1 MDEHIRVVEIKAGLY
16 VNELLDRDNNTI
28 LFNVTDDIR
37 QAYQMPTVSFT
48 EFLLESKGRESFETR
63 LLNATHGKIKMF
75 KQEMSYIEQPEG
87 LLSTVNKDGT
97 VKEDE

>member
-1 MDEHIRVVEIKAGLY
+1 MDEHIRVVEVKEGLY
-16 VNELLDRDNNTI
+16 VNQLLDRDNTI

-37 QAYQMPTVSFT
+37 QAYQVPTISFT

-75 KQEMSYIEQPEG
+75 KQEMNYIEQPDG
-87 LLSTVNKDGT
+87 ITSVVNKNETRKGD
-97 VKEDE
+97 

>member
-1 MDEHIRVVEIKAGLY
+1 MGENIRVVEVKEGLY
-16 VNELLDRDNNTI
+16 VNQLLDRDNTI

-37 QAYQMPTVSFT
+37 KAYQVPTISFT

-75 KQEMSYIEQPEG
+75 KQDLVYIEQPEG
-87 LLSTVNKDGT
+87 LTSVVDKDRT
-97 VKEDE
+97 NKEDK

>member
-1 MDEHIRVVEIKAGLY
+1 MPEYIRVVEVKEGYY
-16 VNELLDRDNNTI
+16 VNQVLDKDNEV
-28 LFNVTDDIR
+28 LFNVTNDVR
-37 QAYQMPTVSFT
+37 QAYQVPTVSFT

>member
-1 MDEHIRVVEIKAGLY
+1 MDEHIRVVEVKEGLY
-16 VNELLDRDNNTI
+16 VNQLLDRDNTI

-37 QAYQMPTVSFT
+37 QAYQVPTISFT

-75 KQEMSYIEQPEG
+75 KQEMNYIEQPEG
-87 LLSTVNKDGT
+87 LTSVVDEDRTI
-97 VKEDE
+97 KEEK

>member
-1 MDEHIRVVEIKAGLY
+1 MDEHIRVVEVKEGLY
-16 VNELLDRDNNTI
+16 VNQLLDEDNTI

-37 QAYQMPTVSFT
+37 QAYQVPTISFT

-75 KQEMSYIEQPEG
+75 KQEMNYIEQPEG
-87 LLSTVNKDGT
+87 LTSVVNK
-97 VKEDE
+97 KRNA

>member
-1 MDEHIRVVEIKAGLY
+1 MDEHIRVVEVKEGLY
-16 VNELLDRDNNTI
+16 VNQLLDRDNTI

-37 QAYQMPTVSFT
+37 QAYQVPTVSFT

-75 KQEMSYIEQPEG
+75 KQDLVYIEQPDG
-87 LLSTVNKDGT
+87 LTSVVNKDRTIKG
-97 VKEDE
+97 D

>member
-1 MDEHIRVVEIKAGLY
+1 MPEYIRVVEVKEGYY
-16 VNELLDRDNNTI
+16 VNKVLDRDNII
-28 LFNVTDDIR
+28 LFNITDDVR
-37 QAYQMPTVSFT
+37 EAYQVPDTSFH

-87 LLSTVNKDGT
+87 LISTVNKDGT
-97 VKEDE
+97 VKEDK

>member
-75 KQEMSYIEQPEG
+75 KQDLVYIEQPDG
-87 LLSTVNKDGT
+87 LTSVVNKDRTIKG
-97 VKEDE
+97 D